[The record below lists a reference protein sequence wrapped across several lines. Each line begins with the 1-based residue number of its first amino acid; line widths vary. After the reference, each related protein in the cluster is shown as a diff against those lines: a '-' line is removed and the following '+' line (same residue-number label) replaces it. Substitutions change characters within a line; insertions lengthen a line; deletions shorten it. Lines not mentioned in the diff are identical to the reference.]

1 MPIRDILLHYGPGDR
16 CAERVEVAIA
26 LAKRHN
32 AHLTAVFTL
41 PDWTPLE
48 RLAAASGGA
57 DPSGIEILPEEMVTE
72 AEAAFGERAARAGV
86 PAEWR
91 TMEGPPGESMVLS
104 ARHADLVVLGQA
116 DPDQPAIESEIQEE
130 VVLGGG
136 RPVLLVPYAG
146 HFPEIGRRVLLA
158 WNGSRESARALHDA
172 LPLLSAAEE
181 VIVYGVNMES
191 ERHLPGADIAE
202 HLARHGLPVSA
213 SWVTTGPLSAAVG
226 PSLRSVGDSGFTQ
239 HGELLHAPSGRLSE
253 GDALLDAV
261 SDLSIDLVVMGAYG
275 HSRLRE
281 LAFGGVTRQFFRA
294 MTVPVL
300 MSH

>member
-1 MPIRDILLHYGPGDR
+1 MSLKDIVLHYGPGDR
-16 CAERVEVAIA
+16 NAERVEVAVA
-26 LAKRHN
+26 LAKHHD
-32 AHLTAVFTL
+32 AHLTAVFTV

-48 RLAAASGGA
+48 RFAAASGGA
-57 DPSGIEILPEEMVTE
+57 DVSGLEMLPEEIVTD
-72 AEAAFGERAARAGV
+72 AEAAFAERADREGV
-86 PAEWR
+86 SAEWR
-91 TMEGPPGESMVLS
+91 TMEGRPAESMVLS
-104 ARHADLVVLGQA
+104 ARYADLVILGQA
-116 DPDQPAIESEIQEE
+116 DPDHPGIESEIQEE
-130 VVLGGG
+130 VVLGAG

-146 HFPEIGRRVLLA
+146 QFPEIGRRVLVA

-172 LPLLSAAEE
+172 MPLLTEAEE
-181 VIVYGVNMES
+181 VIVYGINMES

-239 HGELLHAPSGRLSE
+239 HGELLHAPSGRLSDA
-253 GDALLDAV
+253 DALLDAV
-261 SDLSIDLVVMGAYG
+261 SDYSVDLVVMGAYG
-275 HSRLRE
+275 HSRVRE
-281 LAFGGVTRQFFRA
+281 IVFGGVTRQFLEA